1 MCFCESTGCP
11 LLTVNCNIAHGHL
24 KCLKNFLK
32 LFFFN
37 FPYREVLI
45 FNFSFENYDHLY
57 VSVHVFFNFNPIC
70 HGVGVD
76 STPPEGKI

>member
-1 MCFCESTGCP
+1 MCSLGSVF
-11 LLTVNCNIAHGHL
+11 CNIVHGHL
-24 KCLKNFLK
+24 KCLKKFRQLFL
-32 LFFFN
+32 FN

-70 HGVGVD
+70 HGVGGGGGFHP
-76 STPPEGKI
+76 S